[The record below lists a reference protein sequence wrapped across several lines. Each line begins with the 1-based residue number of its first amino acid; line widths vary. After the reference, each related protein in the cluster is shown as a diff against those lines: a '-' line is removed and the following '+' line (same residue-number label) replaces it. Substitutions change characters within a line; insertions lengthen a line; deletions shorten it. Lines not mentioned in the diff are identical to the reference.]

1 MPGAG
6 RRKRGI
12 AMKCPQCGFQPR
24 EGAAFCPACGASLAP
39 EAPKKKR
46 SAAPVIA
53 ALALALG
60 LALGAL
66 AWALLRPTQEPSL
79 SAPETTG
86 GQPILS
92 TGEAT
97 APPSTA
103 PDTEPPAGTEPPA
116 TAPSGGT
123 EPPVTAVATE
133 APPPATAVA
142 QPEPTEEAP
151 GAASGTGL
159 SLQEQYKLNL
169 FLSNFSEQ
177 WFGDC
182 DCAAAPLDQLLRFAY
197 LHTKINQNSEIQHV
211 SDGTGDYYTI
221 SLDLARSKLLRFFNR
236 TLEEP
241 GEGTVYPL
249 DSNRSFFYSGGSF
262 YFPAADGESYSCLS
276 VADSLRSLGDG
287 TYAVTFR
294 IYSVDEFSMGGAMV
308 EDKSYYYLNAQGAAT
323 QAGLTYCGSGTAVV
337 RPYNKDGI
345 DSYQLISYQ
354 LD

>member
-1 MPGAG
+1 
-6 RRKRGI
+6 
-12 AMKCPQCGFQPR
+12 MKCPQCGFQPR

-103 PDTEPPAGTEPPA
+103 PDTEPPAGTE
-116 TAPSGGT
+116 
-123 EPPVTAVATE
+123 
-133 APPPATAVA
+133 PPATAVA